1 MIFWYKNKNNKM
13 EIKTITFDTI
23 IRTYQPYV
31 DAAKSIENDKAEH
44 LKKMEDFKSKMQS
57 IYNSTQNLVLDDKT
71 KNDKMEEFAKIQN
84 EAQQLDNNFR
94 TSLANNQNEIM
105 KNIYSDVNQIVKDY
119 SIQNSIDLVI
129 SDTEIVYQ
137 NDGLN
142 ITNDIVEIVK
152 SKGLYTPE
160 LLKQ

>member
-1 MIFWYKNKNNKM
+1 M

>member
-1 MIFWYKNKNNKM
+1 
-13 EIKTITFDTI
+13 
-23 IRTYQPYV
+23 
-31 DAAKSIENDKAEH
+31 
-44 LKKMEDFKSKMQS
+44 
-57 IYNSTQNLVLDDKT
+57 
-71 KNDKMEEFAKIQN
+71 
-84 EAQQLDNNFR
+84 
-94 TSLANNQNEIM
+94 M